1 MALVIVTG
9 ASRGIGRAIAL
20 RLSRPGRTLVLVG
33 RDVATLESVA
43 GEVRARGS
51 EAIVAPADLTDAGA
65 VAALAAAL
73 PGGPLE
79 AVVHNAGV
87 AVVKPV
93 EEVTPEEFVRSLA
106 TMVTAPFLLT
116 RALLP
121 RLTSGSSVL
130 HVMSIAARRGFP
142 GWSAYCAAKF
152 GLEGL
157 SQSVREELRPR
168 GVRVI
173 NVYPSATATEL
184 WDGVSGE
191 WPRERMLD
199 PAEVAEAVAF
209 ALDRPS
215 GVAVE
220 TIDVGDVSGA
230 L

>member
-20 RLSRPGRTLVLVG
+20 RLSRPSREMVLVG
-33 RDVATLESVA
+33 RDAAALESVA
-43 GEVRARGS
+43 ADARS
-51 EAIVAPADLTDAGA
+51 RSAQALVAPADLTDAAA
-65 VAALAAAL
+65 VAALAGAL
-73 PGGPLE
+73 PAGPIE

-87 AVVKPV
+87 AVVKPIGDV
-93 EEVTPEEFVRSLA
+93 SPEEFGRSLA

-121 RLTSGSSVL
+121 RLEKGASLVHVL
-130 HVMSIAARRGFP
+130 SIAARRGFP

-157 SQSVREELRPR
+157 SQSLREELRPR

-173 NVYPSATATEL
+173 NVYPAATATAL
-184 WDGVSGE
+184 WDGVTGE
-191 WPRERMLD
+191 WPRDRMLD
-199 PAEVAEAVAF
+199 PAEVAEAVAY

-220 TIDVGDVSGA
+220 TIEVGDVSGA

>member
-33 RDVATLESVA
+33 RDGATLEDVA
-43 GEVRARGS
+43 GEVRARGA

-73 PGGPLE
+73 PEGPLE

-87 AVVKPV
+87 AVVKPL
-93 EEVTPEEFVRSLA
+93 EAVTPEEFERSLS

-121 RLTSGSSVL
+121 RLETGASLVHVL
-130 HVMSIAARRGFP
+130 SIAARRGFP

-168 GVRVI
+168 GVRVV
-173 NVYPSATATEL
+173 NVYPSATATLL

-191 WPRERMLD
+191 WPRDRMLD

-209 ALDRPS
+209 ALDRPA

-220 TIDVGDVSGA
+220 TIEVGDVSGA